1 MNLFDRNVQESIQ
14 RVSHQLTNKKCK
26 SLSDFLVAILGPL
39 KGGLNKKVT
48 EIVM

>member
-14 RVSHQLTNKKCK
+14 RVGHTLTNKTCK
-26 SLSDFLVAILGPL
+26 SFRYVLVAILGPL